1 MFISLGCCKKL
12 QNRVTSNNRSLFSHN
27 AGGQKSEIEVS
38 KSGLVLARGCEGEFV
53 PWPPPSFWRFVIFC
67 DLGLAEGALIS
78 ASSCT
83 GSSPLCSYL

>member
-12 QNRVTSNNRSLFSHN
+12 QNRVTSNNRNLFSHN
-27 AGGQKSEIEVS
+27 AGGQKSETEVS
-38 KSGLVLARGCEGEFV
+38 SGLVLARGCEGEFV
-53 PWPPPSFWRFVIFC
+53 PWPPPSFWWFVIFC